1 MVLQE
6 VKKWH
11 RKRRTKSNL
20 RKWSKSATKIQSFV
34 RGSLCRKRI
43 HEEQERQNAA
53 QKLRVENRKMRS
65 KKGHKK
71 SKKKKSKSSLKK
83 LSKSATKIQAF
94 VRGSFCRQ
102 KVRQQTIRR
111 DSASTQIEAVARG
124 FLCRNEHLQRPKNK
138 ERRRNNS
145 NRSRRVDNDNDY
157 GDDHSSVNP
166 LQQSQTW
173 QASAVHN
180 LITVFQAAPLAW
192 LDANEDPRRVKRL
205 DLHFERETITNALI
219 DSNVSVDFEI
229 ATDDRFGK
237 FLAKGGGRAIHV
249 SCHGKSTYLAFEDGW
264 GQVQIMKASV
274 LKDWISSGGSNLE
287 FVFVSASDSW
297 SIGKIFADA
306 GVPHVVC
313 CDERTTLLHTGAAVK
328 FTKALYQALAWGQPV
343 QKAFE
348 LAQQELSVHPSLQ
361 ASQFCL
367 LPENG
372 NHNVPIFS
380 PDVEGAAPPISNPD
394 TTQLPLTTDFFV
406 RDDLEVYRTVQAI
419 KERRIVRVM
428 GAEGIGKETLVREC
442 CQYIRDRQKVVNI
455 EEIVWKSVTGH
466 TDETAD
472 KNILAMCFRTL
483 FKQWRSR
490 SGRTATI
497 RECRRFITRSFHDK
511 KALLVIEAKHLDNRG
526 TKKMF
531 SFLNRLLQETNHLK
545 LVVIYGAHTT
555 PEVMGDLPGAFDISV
570 DNLNIESTVKLF
582 ARLCKHVPNR
592 VVPRVRDAGDLWRLV
607 SLIEDSYSICRSS
620 ILNGYIPCLQLSPSN
635 QSSGNLSKRQAAI
648 LRQLGGSNPR
658 DICNTASRITEDEF
672 RALVELGVCH
682 GLDLFGTQ
690 TELMLLAFEFE
701 RRIALR
707 KAREDTDGVETLDR
721 KLRAVNLLM
730 KEFQNAE
737 KLTSLMEEKLVHLLL
752 SENDEKDSWLAK
764 FVEFQNIESLMRK
777 EEEAIIAWLADS
789 RSSLF
794 NTRIRNEQ
802 VAVDEKLV
810 YSTGSPRQ
818 DSGPSSMAMD
828 LQISSEILK
837 SNHGIESCIRLLEGY
852 CRQNFNKAAA
862 IQIHLSL
869 LRELLHFKLKVS
881 RLEALSCQLGAA
893 LCTFTTAK
901 KWEQATV
908 TDKLLDR
915 FQFRIKRE
923 EIAKRQIKP
932 GLTTRRGVI
941 KISSYSRPRV
951 PKPTIT
957 GPPPPPLY
965 SDYTGISLVAKNRKR
980 RNEVLSIV
988 DRMLETLKSRP
999 SGDSDESVSAA
1010 TQATVPVSISSL
1022 STGY

>member
-592 VVPRVRDAGDLWRLV
+592 VVPRVRDAGDLWRL
-607 SLIEDSYSICRSS
+607 
-620 ILNGYIPCLQLSPSN
+620 LSPSN

-672 RALVELGVCH
+672 LALVELGTFH
-682 GLDLFGTQ
+682 GLDLFATH
-690 TELMLLAFEFE
+690 TELVLLAFEFE
-701 RRIALR
+701 RRISLR
-707 KAREDTDGVETLDR
+707 RAREDAGGVVALDR

-737 KLTSLMEEKLVHLLL
+737 KLASLMEEKLECLVQ
-752 SENDEKDSWLAK
+752 SENDEKDLWLAK
-764 FVEFQNIESLMRK
+764 FAELQNIESLIRK
-777 EEEAIIAWLADS
+777 EEEDIISWAIDAH
-789 RSSLF
+789 SSLF
-794 NTRIRNEQ
+794 NLRLRHEQ
-802 VAVDEKLV
+802 ITADEKLV
-810 YSTGSPRQ
+810 YRDGSPCQ
-818 DSGPSSMAMD
+818 DSGLSTMAMD

-837 SNHGIESCIRLLEGY
+837 SKHGIESCIRLLEAY
-852 CRQNFNKAAA
+852 CRENLNKAATM
-862 IQIHLSL
+862 QIHLSL
-869 LRELLHFKLKVS
+869 LRELLHFKLAVS
-881 RLEALSCQLGAA
+881 SLEAWSCQLGAA
-893 LCTFTTAK
+893 LRTFTIAK

-915 FQFRIKRE
+915 FQLRIKRE
-923 EIAKRQIKP
+923 KIAKRQTTQE
-932 GLTTRRGVI
+932 LTTERGVV
-941 KISSYSRPRV
+941 KISSRSQPTLTK
-951 PKPTIT
+951 PK
-957 GPPPPPLY
+957 
-965 SDYTGISLVAKNRKR
+965 SKQ
-980 RNEVLSIV
+980 RNEVSSMV
-988 DRMLETLKSRP
+988 DRIQGALESRP
-999 SGDSDESVSAA
+999 NADSDEEM
-1010 TQATVPVSISSL
+1010 SISSMKVC
-1022 STGY
+1022 Y

>member
-264 GQVQIMKASV
+264 GQVQIMQASV
-274 LKDWISSGGSNLE
+274 LKDWISSGGRNLE
-287 FVFVSASDSW
+287 FVFVSACDSW

-313 CDERTTLLHTGAAVK
+313 CDKQTTLLDSAAAVK

-526 TKKMF
+526 NKKMF

-545 LVVIYGAHTT
+545 LVVIYGGHIT
-555 PEVMGDLPGAFDISV
+555 PEVMGELPGAFDISV
-570 DNLNIESTVKLF
+570 DSLNIESTVKLF
-582 ARLCKHVPNR
+582 AKLCKHVPNR
-592 VVPRVRDAGDLWRLV
+592 VVPRVRDAGDLWRL
-607 SLIEDSYSICRSS
+607 
-620 ILNGYIPCLQLSPSN
+620 LSPSN

-672 RALVELGVCH
+672 LALVELGTFH
-682 GLDLFGTQ
+682 GLDLFATH
-690 TELMLLAFEFE
+690 TELVLLAFEFE
-701 RRIALR
+701 RRFSLR
-707 KAREDTDGVETLDR
+707 RAREDADGVVALDR

-737 KLTSLMEEKLVHLLL
+737 KLASLMEEKLECLVQ
-752 SENDEKDSWLAK
+752 SENDEKDLWLAK
-764 FVEFQNIESLMRK
+764 FAELQNVESLIRK
-777 EEEAIIAWLADS
+777 EEEDIISWAIDAH
-789 RSSLF
+789 SSLF
-794 NTRIRNEQ
+794 NLRLRHEQ
-802 VAVDEKLV
+802 ITADEKLV
-810 YSTGSPRQ
+810 YRDGSPCQ
-818 DSGPSSMAMD
+818 DSGLSTMAMD

-837 SNHGIESCIRLLEGY
+837 SKHGIESCIRLLEGY

>member
-264 GQVQIMKASV
+264 GQVQIMQASV
-274 LKDWISSGGSNLE
+274 LKDWISSGGRNLE
-287 FVFVSASDSW
+287 FVFVSACDSW

-313 CDERTTLLHTGAAVK
+313 CDKQTTLLDSAAAVK

-442 CQYIRDRQKVVNI
+442 CQYLRDRQKVVNI
-455 EEIVWKSVTGH
+455 EEIVWKSVTG
-466 TDETAD
+466 DSYETAD
-472 KNILAMCFRTL
+472 KSVLAMCFRTL

-490 SGRTATI
+490 CARTVPI
-497 RECRRFITRSFHDK
+497 RECRRCIIRTFRDK
-511 KALLVIEAKHLDNRG
+511 KALLVIEAKHLDIRG
-526 TKKMF
+526 AKKML
-531 SFLNRLLQETNHLK
+531 SFLNLLLQETNPLK

-592 VVPRVRDAGDLWRLV
+592 VVPRVCDAGDLWRL
-607 SLIEDSYSICRSS
+607 
-620 ILNGYIPCLQLSPSN
+620 LSQSN
-635 QSSGNLSKRQAAI
+635 QSSGNLSKRSKRQAAI

-672 RALVELGVCH
+672 LALVELGTFH
-682 GLDLFGTQ
+682 GLDLFATH
-690 TELMLLAFEFE
+690 TELVLLAFEFE
-701 RRIALR
+701 RRFSLR
-707 KAREDTDGVETLDR
+707 RAREDADGVVALDR

-737 KLTSLMEEKLVHLLL
+737 KLASLMEEKLECLVQ
-752 SENDEKDSWLAK
+752 SENDEKELWLAK
-764 FVEFQNIESLMRK
+764 FAELQNVESLIRK
-777 EEEAIIAWLADS
+777 EEEDIISWAIDAH
-789 RSSLF
+789 SSLF
-794 NTRIRNEQ
+794 NLRLRHEQ
-802 VAVDEKLV
+802 ITADEKLV
-810 YSTGSPRQ
+810 YRDGSPCQ
-818 DSGPSSMAMD
+818 DSGLSTMAMD

-837 SNHGIESCIRLLEGY
+837 SKHGIESCIRLLEGY